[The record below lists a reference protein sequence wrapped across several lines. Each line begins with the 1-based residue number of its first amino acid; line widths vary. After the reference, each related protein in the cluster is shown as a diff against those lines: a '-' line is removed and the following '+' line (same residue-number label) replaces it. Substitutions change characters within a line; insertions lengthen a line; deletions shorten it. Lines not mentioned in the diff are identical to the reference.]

1 MIDEIFSVNYRCYNE
16 KGVIH
21 MNTMCENFDANHD
34 DTLGADR
41 PFIFACRDRT
51 ARCEER
57 WVLASLSNEEAKKVY
72 EYLQKYFK

>member
-1 MIDEIFSVNYRCYNE
+1 
-16 KGVIH
+16 

-57 WVLASLSNEEAKKVY
+57 WVLASLSNEEPMDGY
-72 EYLQKYFK
+72 R